1 MEVYIVVIKDFFK
14 SDGVD
19 YAMPVDLNQ
28 NSFVYPSPE
37 KALNQLN
44 NLSYYQKDVDD
55 CTLVLDQPTLR
66 IFSYNREPGRRRVME
81 IVKKH
86 IID

>member
-28 NSFVYPSPE
+28 NSFVYSSPT

-44 NLSYYQKDVDD
+44 NLAYNQKDVAE

-81 IVKKH
+81 IVKKP

>member
-28 NSFVYPSPE
+28 NSFVYTSRE
-37 KALNQLN
+37 KALNKLN
-44 NLSYYQKDVDD
+44 NLSYNQKDVAD
-55 CTLVLDQPTLR
+55 CTFVLDEQTLR
-66 IFSYNREPGRRRVME
+66 IFSYNDGAGRRRVME
-81 IVKKH
+81 IVNKT